1 MMMFTILREGKRTR
15 LFLEL
20 GAYQSSLQED
30 WFKLIPAQKK
40 LTTKEPVQF
49 MCDWI
54 SKINHQSKQEK
65 SQWMKEMKRM
75 PNADKMLIGMWMH
88 SEHKSCVRFLV
99 APPCL
104 KQLAVTHSLLH
115 DGIYITMYTWFISKN
130 PGKSK
135 KELKAMLGKVSNV
148 PSFLLQYSTATL
160 EFLSFAVEKFIVSH
174 RCVAKECGKFSLVK
188 CPRCR
193 HAHYCNTA
201 CQARDYSTHNCED
214 HAAARDTDWNG
225 LAVKGRKIQ
234 AFLQERRMFTG
245 KPLSFEEFT
254 SIVEEKIFEAS
265 FNSLDHGMFLP
276 KFNQQIP
283 NIWTHRLPNPFK
295 THLGR
300 DLGENP
306 VRKEELK
313 TLLDFKLKGKPTPR
327 KVFLKQ
333 TEALSKYVQVGNPKL
348 QFQ

>member
-54 SKINHQSKQEK
+54 SKINHQSKQQK

-104 KQLAVTHSLLH
+104 KQLAVTHSSLH

-160 EFLSFAVEKFIVSH
+160 EFLSFTVEKFIVSH
-174 RCVAKECGKFSLVK
+174 RCVAKE
-188 CPRCR
+188 
-193 HAHYCNTA
+193 
-201 CQARDYSTHNCED
+201 
-214 HAAARDTDWNG
+214 
-225 LAVKGRKIQ
+225 
-234 AFLQERRMFTG
+234 
-245 KPLSFEEFT
+245 
-254 SIVEEKIFEAS
+254 
-265 FNSLDHGMFLP
+265 
-276 KFNQQIP
+276 
-283 NIWTHRLPNPFK
+283 
-295 THLGR
+295 
-300 DLGENP
+300 
-306 VRKEELK
+306 
-313 TLLDFKLKGKPTPR
+313 
-327 KVFLKQ
+327 
-333 TEALSKYVQVGNPKL
+333 
-348 QFQ
+348 